1 MYCLEKLQREL
12 AYFFDMDLSALPRV
26 QDLLKQKGYTQIQ
39 KGDEIITLEPS
50 AQAESTLESTTQI
63 SQEIKDIID
72 SSPAK
77 GRDMQII
84 GEANFTPQ
92 VVEYAHKNNK
102 KVAIDKLSQA
112 EAERLGFKHPQDV
125 RVTIDYQAINH
136 TLNRHGA
143 ESALVKNSGQK
154 AVDYT
159 DIAEYRNIVK
169 GADEKLF
176 SKDDLGQ
183 EVILSFKQVNGYAV
197 VVESIRKKGN
207 ELAFKSM
214 YFENGSYKN
223 SNAYK
228 NAVDS
233 QKANPSPA
241 PYGYEP
247 HADANTPPLKT
258 DTAIIPQQ
266 KPYTDE
272 KKTLQGFEQ
281 AIAGKDT
288 HTKIQIAKEH
298 LEYLHTP
305 LKEQKDQLKELI
317 KTKNFDDDEIAE
329 ALQRIETT
337 AKPYAKKR
345 GNIFVPFVD
354 KPGTGWLISDKLTPL
369 EQAKTLIAYE
379 LERENKRFFTQV
391 SKLGAKLRFLDRFK
405 GVLQEKSAQEWHF
418 KEFDETLDFI
428 AKELKKHDKQ
438 DKDAKSYE
446 MTYTQARDLFYKA
459 SPTQIQTELFEK
471 VLPIAQKLGVNIR
484 SAVRF
489 RYERASSDFTKD
501 IAGMYRTNPNAATL
515 KKGISQE
522 IKHKVLLHELIH
534 SVTSRAIYAYDRGQ
548 LDLLTTPQQNAI
560 KNIKEIYAELFSKRD
575 ELGLKRWQGGE
586 HTGDY
591 GLKNEHEMLAELANP
606 RFVEKL
612 KNIGLFEKLVD
623 NIIKLI
629 ASAKEI
635 FGLKKTNAYERLK
648 GELESIIT
656 NYKDDFSTQWEAQKF
671 RDRAMGSEKVD
682 SSEPKTKHE
691 QREQTKAILSPLINK
706 PITNQND
713 GRVAQIS
720 RKNIAKMISDKAVA
734 KSVAN
739 GFEPAEHFKAVQE
752 VDKLYQKARLK
763 ETHKDSKSTNPN
775 VLIHRYNADLDNAN
789 ALITLKE
796 SLSGDNQGSKIYTL
810 ELEALELKPS
820 APEPQGSEI
829 VSRNTG
835 YAEPVTPTETLGE
848 IVAQDSSKLLESTM
862 KKFNYDGRKAKDLLE
877 WHKDSHPL
885 TKDENGV
892 PKVFYHGTGQK
903 EFDPFQNKYVNFE
916 VFKTT
921 LSNQD
926 DDFLKG
932 HYFSSNIKIA
942 KTYNN
947 NIYKVFLNVKNP
959 LVIDFKGHT
968 FNDYIDE
975 AINNIPKSVQENIRD
990 FYDSIIFKNI
1000 IDDNTQ
1006 NGKKHPV
1013 ADTIMVLD
1021 SNQIKHIENRGVE
1034 SESGRKY
1041 FNDSSPNI
1049 FHSNPHLGAGLLGGS
1064 VAGVEQDENGQWR
1077 FSPEKFALGLL
1088 GSTAGSK
1095 AVAKGLEWRAR
1106 KVAKSYPNIAKDNP
1120 QLMREIAKRDLHT
1133 YATASTHNA
1142 LSRFLHN
1149 NKLFDINPQ
1158 LFAGEKAL
1166 ANEAYAPHKARLENA
1181 KELEAKGAKE
1191 IEIWE
1196 QTGWYKDK
1204 DQRWKFEI
1212 SQRGGELL
1220 TKDEFGR
1227 PYKRAFLSK
1236 ILQDDELFNAYPKLE
1251 NILVIEDKKLGRGVN
1266 ASYDPK
1272 LKDIYIKNLQAK
1284 EAKISLYHELQ
1295 HAIQDIEGFAYGFKD
1310 YVTSDENFHK
1320 YAIQH
1325 GEVEARNVESRMN
1338 LPTKKDVQILKRAA
1352 KNTDKNIEDLKTSDY
1367 EEWYKN
1373 ERINTEQ
1380 SKKKDF
1386 LAKAQAAQEVINQG
1400 KYTDHPHETMD
1411 TPLENT
1417 IAEAT
1422 MHGEALSKKLGDK
1435 AGDTLKSTQKVQGES
1450 KEMQQQ
1456 LQSTIQTHLENLP
1469 PNPTPQPINEAKIK
1483 ALIKRFD
1490 NIENLQEHLNT
1501 RADTKARQEIFSLL
1515 DDTLQTPQVHY
1526 KKDGKDKYLKRY
1538 KSERKEPYFYL
1549 LVTKDENK
1557 TFITHFKTRD
1567 SKYLS
1572 KEITKAQEIIQGADI
1587 IEALSQRTGDI

>member
-1 MYCLEKLQREL
+1 M
-12 AYFFDMDLSALPRV
+12 
-26 QDLLKQKGYTQIQ
+26 QDLLAAKGYTQVQ
-39 KGDEIITLEPS
+39 KGDEIIKLEPS
-50 AQAESTLESTTQI
+50 AQADSTLESTTQI

-92 VVEYAHKNNK
+92 VVEYAHKNSK
-102 KVAIDKLSQA
+102 KVAIDKLDKA

-143 ESALVKNSGQK
+143 ESAFVKNSGQK

-169 GADEKLF
+169 GADESLD
-176 SKDDLGQ
+176 SVDNLGQ
-183 EVILSFKQVNGYAV
+183 EVIVSFKQINGHAV

-228 NAVDS
+228 NAVDN

-258 DTAIIPQQ
+258 DTDIIPQKTQ
-266 KPYTDE
+266 KS
-272 KKTLQGFEQ
+272 LF
-281 AIAGKDT
+281 DT
-288 HTKIQIAKEH
+288 QEA
-298 LEYLHTP
+298 TP
-305 LKEQKDQLKELI
+305 
-317 KTKNFDDDEIAE
+317 
-329 ALQRIETT
+329 
-337 AKPYAKKR
+337 P
-345 GNIFVPFVD
+345 
-354 KPGTGWLISDKLTPL
+354 
-369 EQAKTLIAYE
+369 
-379 LERENKRFFTQV
+379 
-391 SKLGAKLRFLDRFK
+391 
-405 GVLQEKSAQEWHF
+405 
-418 KEFDETLDFI
+418 
-428 AKELKKHDKQ
+428 
-438 DKDAKSYE
+438 
-446 MTYTQARDLFYKA
+446 
-459 SPTQIQTELFEK
+459 
-471 VLPIAQKLGVNIR
+471 
-484 SAVRF
+484 
-489 RYERASSDFTKD
+489 
-501 IAGMYRTNPNAATL
+501 
-515 KKGISQE
+515 
-522 IKHKVLLHELIH
+522 
-534 SVTSRAIYAYDRGQ
+534 
-548 LDLLTTPQQNAI
+548 
-560 KNIKEIYAELFSKRD
+560 
-575 ELGLKRWQGGE
+575 
-586 HTGDY
+586 
-591 GLKNEHEMLAELANP
+591 
-606 RFVEKL
+606 
-612 KNIGLFEKLVD
+612 
-623 NIIKLI
+623 
-629 ASAKEI
+629 
-635 FGLKKTNAYERLK
+635 
-648 GELESIIT
+648 
-656 NYKDDFSTQWEAQKF
+656 
-671 RDRAMGSEKVD
+671 KVD
-682 SSEPKTKHE
+682 SSEAPPSKINFTYTTGEAKGIAE
-691 QREQTKAILSPLINK
+691 LRKDLKATLEPYKST
-706 PITNQND
+706 PITNKETGLQGVITTDEIN
-713 GRVAQIS
+713 
-720 RKNIAKMISDKAVA
+720 KIASKKAVD

-739 GFEPAEHFKAVQE
+739 GFSRDEHFTAAQ
-752 VDKLYQKARLK
+752 DLK
-763 ETHKDSKSTNPN
+763 NLFENSK
-775 VLIHRYNADLDNAN
+775 
-789 ALITLKE
+789 LKE
-796 SLSGDNQGSKIYTL
+796 SHADNKHRENIKVHRFIKDLHINDKPAQAKITLFEKIEGKNRIYTL
-810 ELEALELKPS
+810 ELESLNKPDSLSVSVPNTES
-820 APEPQGSEI
+820 AAKAQSVATAHPETTTI
-829 VSRNTG
+829 AKTD
-835 YAEPVTPTETLGE
+835 GE
-848 IVAQDSSKLLESTM
+848 SIAQDSNALLESTM
-862 KKFNYDGRKAKDLLE
+862 KKFNYDERKAKDLLE
-877 WHKDSHPL
+877 WHKDSSPL
-885 TKDENGV
+885 TKDENGL
-892 PKVFYHGTGQK
+892 PKVFYHGTSSDK
-903 EFDPFQNKYVNFE
+903 VFE
-916 VFKTT
+916 VFNKDKIHSGYGFWFGDDIADRAVKENTT
-921 LSNQD
+921 GKAPIIKAFLQMKKPFIFSNQ
-926 DDFLKG
+926 G
-932 HYFSSNIKIA
+932 ITAQN
-942 KTYNN
+942 
-947 NIYKVFLNVKNP
+947 
-959 LVIDFKGHT
+959 
-968 FNDYIDE
+968 IDE
-975 AINNIPKSVQENIRD
+975 YAYITGISKKRITELYEAKEAFNTLEKMIQRDTQADYVWAGAVDYFEIEKGGKELNIFDYRQLDLSDQTIAFLDRMRTKGITARGIDINPTRQYESAQEARETLERLKEKG
-990 FYDSIIFKNI
+990 YDS
-1000 IDDNTQ
+1000 
-1006 NGKKHPV
+1006 
-1013 ADTIMVLD
+1013 MVYANSEFVVFD

-1064 VAGVEQDENGQWR
+1064 VAGVEQDENGSYT

-1088 GSTAGSK
+1088 GGTAGSK
-1095 AVAKGLEWRAR
+1095 AIAKGLEWRAR

-1236 ILQDDELFNAYPKLE
+1236 ILQDDELFNAYPKLK
-1251 NILVIEDKKLGRGVN
+1251 NMLVIEDKKLGRGVN

-1284 EAKISLYHELQ
+1284 EAKLTLYHELQ

-1352 KNTDKNIEDLKTSDY
+1352 KNTDKQIEDLKTSDY

-1386 LAKAQAAQEVINQG
+1386 LAKAQATQEVINQG

-1435 AGDTLKSTQKVQGES
+1435 AGDTLKSTPKVQGES